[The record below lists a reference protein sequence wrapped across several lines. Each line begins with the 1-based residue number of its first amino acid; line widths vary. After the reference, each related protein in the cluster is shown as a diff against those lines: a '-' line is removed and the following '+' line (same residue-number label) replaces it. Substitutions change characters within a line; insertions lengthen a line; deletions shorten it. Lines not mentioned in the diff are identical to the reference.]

1 MRENLEFYVK
11 VTTNICY
18 KITVRKK
25 LIYSVNS
32 GFNKQLVLKMVS
44 VNIVVSNIA
53 NN

>member
-1 MRENLEFYVK
+1 MFTIENLFEYIIMWVVSTAMRKNLELYVK

-32 GFNKQLVLKMVS
+32 GLQ
-44 VNIVVSNIA
+44 
-53 NN
+53 